1 MFNKMNFIT
10 ETSLKVLALLAGDP
24 MKEFYQREMARKTK
38 VSIGAV
44 NQILRT
50 LVEREI
56 VTEEKRGRMIFYK
69 YNLQNPVSRQI
80 KILFNV
86 NDLSELVRQLRE
98 RCKRIVLFGSA
109 SEGSDVEGS
118 DLDLFVLTQ
127 EKDAVKRAIKDYE
140 EKIGRRIAPIVLNAS
155 EFVELRSRDKALYDR
170 ILDGVFL
177 WQVE

>member
-10 ETSLKVLALLAGDP
+10 ETSLKVLSLLASDP
-24 MKEFYQREMARKTK
+24 MKEFYQREIAREAN

-50 LVEREI
+50 LAEREI
-56 VTEEKRGRMIFYK
+56 VTEDKRGRMIFYR
-69 YNLQNPVSRQI
+69 YNIQNLVSRQL

-86 NDLSELVRQLRE
+86 NDISELIGSIRE

-109 SEGSDVEGS
+109 AEGSDVKGS

-127 EKDAVKRAIKDYE
+127 EKDAVRRAIKEYE
-140 EKIGRRIAPIVLNAS
+140 EEIGRRIAPIIMNAS
-155 EFVELRSRDKALYDR
+155 EFIELRSKDKALHDR
-170 ILDGVFL
+170 ILEGIVL
-177 WQVE
+177 WQIE